1 MIKSHPLLI
10 YDYVCWLYKLFNCF
24 ASIFG
29 WSEWREKMQSVYSS
43 VSQTVVRGR
52 FRKKNN
58 CKNCVRHKWKI
69 YPYMSVL
76 KLHLLVDLQQKVG
89 ELVISITSHPT
100 IIISVVMV
108 TLITSIM
115 FLLFTC
121 MQLWG
126 WRILQS
132 WSTCAPT
139 AYEVVCDWQKFEK
152 HWGTWYANCK
162 ECDLRS

>member
-1 MIKSHPLLI
+1 
-10 YDYVCWLYKLFNCF
+10 
-24 ASIFG
+24 
-29 WSEWREKMQSVYSS
+29 
-43 VSQTVVRGR
+43 
-52 FRKKNN
+52 
-58 CKNCVRHKWKI
+58 
-69 YPYMSVL
+69 MSVL

-89 ELVISITSHPT
+89 ELVISMTSHPT

-139 AYEVVCDWQKFEK
+139 AYEVVCD
-152 HWGTWYANCK
+152 
-162 ECDLRS
+162 